1 MLAFISCFKAQKGCI
16 QVLQTTQYVIREGN
30 VGEVNYVVNDGVCV
44 FSGITPSGEA
54 MSTINAAE
62 DIIKAIASR
71 EGIKPMET
79 TFFDLVTS
87 RSYSHLEGDAHEFKR
102 LDATYD
108 ENGEPQVTAWEDAV
122 CPPETLRLFG
132 LQAN

>member
-16 QVLQTTQYVIREGN
+16 PVLQTTQYVIHEGN
-30 VGEVNYVVNDGVCV
+30 VGEVNYVVNDGVCI
-44 FSGITPSGEA
+44 FSGITPSDEA

-62 DIIKAIASR
+62 SIIKAIASK
-71 EGIKPMET
+71 EGIEPVDT
-79 TFFDLVTS
+79 AFFDLVTG

-102 LDATYD
+102 LQMTYD
-108 ENGEPQVTAWEDAV
+108 ENGPHVTAWEDVV